1 MYIIAIGW
9 IWVIFMMS
17 ITETSIV
24 AGLMTFL
31 FYGILP
37 CALFLVLM
45 GTPARWRRKA
55 RLRALTEHAADPPSP
70 EPSENREPR

>member
-9 IWVIFMMS
+9 IWVVFMMS

-31 FYGILP
+31 FYGFLP
-37 CALFLVLM
+37 CALLLYLM
-45 GTPARWRRKA
+45 GTPARRRRKA
-55 RLRALTEHAADPPSP
+55 RLRVLAEQAARPISSDPSAD
-70 EPSENREPR
+70 REPR